1 MKESSVLVL
10 EMRRQEA
17 TCFLMNW
24 VTRSS
29 EQGLVAEGQG
39 VLRRSPVSG
48 EGGESQPGRRE
59 RGRRDVAQN
68 LKHCHH
74 NSCRTG

>member
-1 MKESSVLVL
+1 MLVL

-39 VLRRSPVSG
+39 GLRGSPVSG
-48 EGGESQPGRRE
+48 EGGESQPGQRE
-59 RGRRDVAQN
+59 KEDRGT
-68 LKHCHH
+68 LL
-74 NSCRTG
+74 TI

>member
-1 MKESSVLVL
+1 MLVL

-24 VTRSS
+24 LTRSS

-39 VLRRSPVSG
+39 GLRGCPVSG
-48 EGGESQPGRRE
+48 EGGES
-59 RGRRDVAQN
+59 
-68 LKHCHH
+68 
-74 NSCRTG
+74 